1 MEGRV
6 KEPKIVRTIRLSRKN
21 NQLIKACARYN
32 NVSQNYVI
40 NQAIEDFLKDE

>member
-1 MEGRV
+1 MSRV
-6 KEPKIVRTIRLSRKN
+6 KEPKKVKIIRLTDRN
-21 NQLIKACARYN
+21 AELIKACASYN